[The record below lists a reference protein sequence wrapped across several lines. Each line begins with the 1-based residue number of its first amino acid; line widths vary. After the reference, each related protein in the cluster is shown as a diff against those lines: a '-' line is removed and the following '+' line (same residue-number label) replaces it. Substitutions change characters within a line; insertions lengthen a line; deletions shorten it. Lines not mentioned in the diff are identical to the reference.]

1 MISFDTIAKMSM
13 GALMTIVVSAT
24 GQHFWNVNAKDEC
37 RLNSNLHLIYIDT
50 FMGDAFECRSYK

>member
-1 MISFDTIAKMSM
+1 
-13 GALMTIVVSAT
+13 LMTIVVSAT